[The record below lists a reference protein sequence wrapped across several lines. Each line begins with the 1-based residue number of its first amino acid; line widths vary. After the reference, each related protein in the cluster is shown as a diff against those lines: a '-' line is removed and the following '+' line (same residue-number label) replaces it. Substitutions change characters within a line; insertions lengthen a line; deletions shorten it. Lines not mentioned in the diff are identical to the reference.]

1 MWSRVDISHHCRD
14 SGVWPPADVH
24 SWLGFEYLLI
34 QMDLFAGW
42 KPNDCDLG
50 KKNEVNWN
58 DAHLDFIFSS
68 QKEHSFNYT
77 HSNAEQ
83 NIKVCFWPV
92 SNHRRS
98 WWAGQGQSNSPFWI
112 TCSFKRVTFLKQE
125 WEIVT
130 MTELSEAK
138 NRQLLIS
145 TPLHVFPCGITVG
158 SVATVSSLAIVH
170 WFGETHINGETDF
183 DTTSKHSPLI
193 KCPSIHCCFTSVP
206 ITLYSA
212 ALPHLSTGS
221 FIFSG
226 VAFPQSSQLFHHYL
240 GTVARE
246 NKASSCFGL
255 PNGRC
260 VSFVP

>member
-1 MWSRVDISHHCRD
+1 MLCVPGALFLFKFIWIWSWLLSLDQTPKRLSTLARGAHMWSRVDISHHCRD

-145 TPLHVFPCGITVG
+145 TPPPR
-158 SVATVSSLAIVH
+158 VSL
-170 WFGETHINGETDF
+170 WYYCWQRGY
-183 DTTSKHSPLI
+183 
-193 KCPSIHCCFTSVP
+193 C
-206 ITLYSA
+206 
-212 ALPHLSTGS
+212 
-221 FIFSG
+221 
-226 VAFPQSSQLFHHYL
+226 
-240 GTVARE
+240 
-246 NKASSCFGL
+246 
-255 PNGRC
+255 
-260 VSFVP
+260 